1 MDVTLPKWGMTMQ
14 EATISEWLVTV
25 GDAVTEGQP
34 IVRIESDK
42 VEADVEAPGNGTVS
56 EIVVGGGGGGGG
68 GGVSAATAATPAGAP
83 GGGAP
88 PPPAA
93 PTSPSPWRRSCSRAW

>member
-14 EATISEWLVTV
+14 EATISEWLVAV

-42 VEADVEAPGNGTVS
+42 VEADVESPANGTVS
-56 EIVVGGGGGGGG
+56 EIVVAEGEDAEVGS
-68 GGVSAATAATPAGAP
+68 VIARITP
-83 GGGAP
+83 
-88 PPPAA
+88 
-93 PTSPSPWRRSCSRAW
+93 

>member
-14 EATISEWLVTV
+14 EATVSEWLVAV

-42 VEADVEAPGNGTVS
+42 VEADVESPGNGTVS
-56 EIVVGGGGGGGG
+56 EIVVAEGEDAEVGS
-68 GGVSAATAATPAGAP
+68 VIARITP
-83 GGGAP
+83 
-88 PPPAA
+88 
-93 PTSPSPWRRSCSRAW
+93 

>member
-56 EIVVGGGGGGGG
+56 EIVVAEGEDAEVGS
-68 GGVSAATAATPAGAP
+68 VIARITP
-83 GGGAP
+83 
-88 PPPAA
+88 
-93 PTSPSPWRRSCSRAW
+93 

>member
-14 EATISEWLVTV
+14 EATVSEWLVAV

-56 EIVVGGGGGGGG
+56 EIVVAEGEDAEVGS
-68 GGVSAATAATPAGAP
+68 VIARITP
-83 GGGAP
+83 
-88 PPPAA
+88 
-93 PTSPSPWRRSCSRAW
+93 